1 VALASLLPC
10 AARADSSIA
19 AQAVTDV
26 VASFG
31 TPPLVPQAAQPASDP
46 PAPDPQPPRL
56 PALVGDGAPTA
67 LTCDLCQTSRPAYRR
82 EGHTRRGVVI
92 TGAVIGGIGFGFAIA
107 VAAEGSEGTSGW
119 NGVPFDLGALALPV
133 VGPWITLGTLK
144 PNCGGRYGDEPGG
157 CTRVHTQDAWAAI
170 LIVDGLVQLAGATL
184 IVVGLAFPRQELVV
198 TETVKARVVPVR
210 LGSTGHGLALVG
222 TL

>member
-1 VALASLLPC
+1 MCSIDPNLFAQHVQTNQGGSSLSGKRWRSLASVALASLLPC

-157 CTRVHTQDAWAAI
+157 CTRVHTQEVTTGVLPSAAGY
-170 LIVDGLVQLAGATL
+170 LRMPA
-184 IVVGLAFPRQELVV
+184 
-198 TETVKARVVPVR
+198 
-210 LGSTGHGLALVG
+210 S
-222 TL
+222 